1 MGNKS
6 LVQCKKRVQ
15 LDFMRALALFFC
27 CIKKAVVVKGK
38 STALAFQS
46 CWNALDGSLAN
57 YTATANIDLLI
68 GQGNM
73 YKMTKRNT

>member
-1 MGNKS
+1 MQKESSVRFYESTGS
-6 LVQCKKRVQ
+6 L
-15 LDFMRALALFFC
+15 FC
-27 CIKKAVVVKGK
+27 CIKKAVGVKGK